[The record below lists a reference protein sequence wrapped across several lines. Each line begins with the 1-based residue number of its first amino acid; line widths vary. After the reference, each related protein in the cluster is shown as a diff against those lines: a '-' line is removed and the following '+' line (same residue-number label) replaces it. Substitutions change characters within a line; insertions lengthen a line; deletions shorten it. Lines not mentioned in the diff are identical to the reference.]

1 MGIGRHPYGDCWKVS
16 LLNPY
21 SQQSLNEFSLAD
33 NTLSTSGNTMQYTR
47 HIINPLTGTYNNQ
60 KKITT
65 IISSDPLDAEVLST
79 VWMIADNNQR
89 KQISTHFKNIQG
101 NIYTLLKI

>member
-1 MGIGRHPYGDCWKVS
+1 
-16 LLNPY
+16 
-21 SQQSLNEFSLAD
+21 
-33 NTLSTSGNTMQYTR
+33 MQYTV

-65 IISSDPLDAEVLST
+65 IISSDPLEAEVLRT
-79 VWMIADNNQR
+79 DWMIADNNQR

-101 NIYTLLKI
+101 NIYTL